1 MKIISDPPQDV
12 RLLIG
17 TRMMRLFAYG
27 FLSVILALYL
37 NALGLGE
44 LKIGLL
50 LTATLV
56 GDTLISLWMTT
67 RADRAGRRRML
78 IVGAFLMTL
87 AAGLFTLT
95 QDFYLLLMAGTIGV
109 VSPSGGEVGPFLS
122 IEQASLSQLVSDR
135 RRTGLFAWYN
145 LVGSFATATGA
156 LAGGGLSQLL
166 QETGYT
172 AIASYRAVLWG
183 YGLIALVLMGL
194 FRRLSSAVE
203 VPDERRLAGA
213 DSREPRR
220 FLGMGRSRGLVL
232 RLSALFSFDAFAGGF
247 IVQSLLAL
255 WFSQRFGVEPA
266 VLGAIFF
273 GANIL
278 AGVSALTAARIAA
291 RIGLIRTM
299 VYTHLP
305 ANALLILLPFVP
317 TLPLAIALLLI
328 RSTISQMDVPTR
340 QSYVMAVVTPEE
352 RSAASGVTNVAR
364 TVGAS
369 LSPVLAGA
377 LMSSAATLALPFVIA
392 GGLKIIYDLS
402 LYYQFRNV
410 RPPEES

>member
-172 AIASYRAVLWG
+172 AISSYRAVLWG

>member
-1 MKIISDPPQDV
+1 
-12 RLLIG
+12 
-17 TRMMRLFAYG
+17 
-27 FLSVILALYL
+27 
-37 NALGLGE
+37 
-44 LKIGLL
+44 
-50 LTATLV
+50 
-56 GDTLISLWMTT
+56 
-67 RADRAGRRRML
+67 
-78 IVGAFLMTL
+78 
-87 AAGLFTLT
+87 
-95 QDFYLLLMAGTIGV
+95 
-109 VSPSGGEVGPFLS
+109 
-122 IEQASLSQLVSDR
+122 
-135 RRTGLFAWYN
+135 
-145 LVGSFATATGA
+145 
-156 LAGGGLSQLL
+156 
-166 QETGYT
+166 
-172 AIASYRAVLWG
+172 
-183 YGLIALVLMGL
+183 MGL